1 MKFNSPQPAILV
13 VYCSTSLGG
22 LVCLPNL
29 AQAQIPSQLVN
40 SRSPLVVSA
49 KQQTQ
54 PARMPTL
61 NLIGAT
67 TALQEGATV
76 QVFPGRASIINF
88 RTDEF
93 ITSVTLSDP
102 TYVLYTPNAEIESGQ
117 TTALILRLSN
127 GIPFENLSRS
137 SKPNISITTVNSE
150 NQQTTYLFDLEI
162 ASGLPQAN
170 RQDYNGIAIV
180 PDDEAIVI
188 TGNIIK
194 TPKGDAT
201 MNDVERGLRISIRR
215 GFTARADPIVNQVRE
230 VLAQARQG
238 GSLGTIAPQMG
249 VPLSVLSALGE
260 LGLERSGGQR

>member
-1 MKFNSPQPAILV
+1 MKFDPPQPAILV
-13 VYCSTSLGG
+13 VYCSVSLGG
-22 LVCLPNL
+22 LLCLPNL
-29 AQAQIPSQLVN
+29 AQAMPPSTN
-40 SRSPLVVSA
+40 SRTTLAVSI
-49 KQQTQ
+49 KQQAQ

-76 QVFPGRASIINF
+76 QVFPGRASVINF

-137 SKPNISITTVNSE
+137 SKPNISITTVNLE

-170 RQDYNGIAIV
+170 RRDYNGIAIV

-188 TGNIIK
+188 TGNMIK

-201 MNDVERGLRISIRR
+201 MNDVERG
-215 GFTARADPIVNQVRE
+215 E

-238 GSLGTIAPQMG
+238 GSLGTIASQRG

-260 LGLERSGGQR
+260 LGLEGSGGQR

>member
-1 MKFNSPQPAILV
+1 MSFNSSQPPILV
-13 VYCSTSLGG
+13 VYCSIALGG
-22 LVCLPNL
+22 VMCLPNL
-29 AQAQIPSQLVN
+29 AQAQVLPQAIAQA
-40 SRSPLVVSA
+40 SRAS
-49 KQQTQ
+49 TQ

-67 TALQEGATV
+67 TALQQGATV
-76 QVFPGRASIINF
+76 QIFPGRASVINF
-88 RTDEF
+88 RTNEF

-137 SKPNISITTVNSE
+137 SKPNISITTVNLE

-162 ASGLPQAN
+162 ASGSPQPN
-170 RQDYNGIAIV
+170 RRDYNGIAIV
-180 PDDEAIVI
+180 PDDEAIIV
-188 TGNIIK
+188 TGNTIQ

-201 MNDVERGLRISIRR
+201 MNDVERGLRIAIRR
-215 GFTARADPIVNQVRE
+215 GFTARADPIVNRVRE

-238 GSLGTIAPQMG
+238 DSLGAIALQIG
-249 VPLSVLSALGE
+249 VPISVLSALGE
-260 LGLERSGGQR
+260 LGLAASGGER